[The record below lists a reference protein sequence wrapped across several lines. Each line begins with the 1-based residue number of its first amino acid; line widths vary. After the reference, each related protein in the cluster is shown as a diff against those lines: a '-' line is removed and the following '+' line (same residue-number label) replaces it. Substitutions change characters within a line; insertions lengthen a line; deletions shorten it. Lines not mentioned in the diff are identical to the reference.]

1 MTSQNLKWSENQ
13 AKLLLSNEKFYR
25 STAIYYL
32 YAQKNKTENYLW
44 FYPEI
49 DEDHLAELRD
59 WHPDTS
65 SKWGDQYSNWV
76 SKTGK
81 DHLAD
86 CLKYAYLARDLAAQ
100 TFKKIRFRFCK
111 APSLLRRFESTQ
123 STDPSENSSMKLFT
137 NL

>member
-1 MTSQNLKWSENQ
+1 MTSQNWRWSENQ
-13 AKLLLSNEKFYR
+13 QKLLITNEKYYR

-32 YAQKNKTENYLW
+32 YAQKNRQENFLW

-49 DEDHLAELRD
+49 DEEHLAELRD

-65 SKWGDQYSNWV
+65 SKWGDEYSNWI

-86 CLKYAYLARDLAAQ
+86 CLKYAYLARDLACM
-100 TFKKIRFRFCK
+100 TFAKTRFRFCK
-111 APSLLRRFESTQ
+111 APSLLRRFEKMDNAQ
-123 STDPSENSSMKLFT
+123 EQQKNNIKLFT